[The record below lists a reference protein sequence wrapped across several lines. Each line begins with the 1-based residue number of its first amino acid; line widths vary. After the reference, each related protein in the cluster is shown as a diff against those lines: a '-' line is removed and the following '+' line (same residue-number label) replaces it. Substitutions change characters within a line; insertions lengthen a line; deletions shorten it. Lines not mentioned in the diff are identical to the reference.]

1 MGFSLLA
8 VLLALMT
15 SGDRVHINHMDLVDV
30 DVERSLVQG
39 TSWLHLYSPASRAF
53 DLQLQTH
60 PALPEPEK
68 EASDQLFTWQGLP
81 GEGLGGL
88 NTRATEAF
96 FTQGYLL
103 RQFPDPRD
111 RGRSEITGVPI
122 RVSSSKALVSRWCA
136 DVQLSE
142 TGSLAV
148 DNNGLLSGRLVNP
161 LEVELSDCQVLYR
174 NWSYPLTGSLRPGAS
189 VAFETLRPRNLEWRL
204 TRRQVV
210 DTREVGTPWD
220 QASLDVPRILEA
232 LMFYQAA
239 GGHRYT
245 GLTHRYQ
252 PYLDLSEHLRMG
264 QAILVGRSTTPA
276 TTLLC
281 DGQSQQQLTDRHWTF
296 YRIIFPVD

>member
-1 MGFSLLA
+1 
-8 VLLALMT
+8 
-15 SGDRVHINHMDLVDV
+15 
-30 DVERSLVQG
+30 
-39 TSWLHLYSPASRAF
+39 
-53 DLQLQTH
+53 
-60 PALPEPEK
+60 
-68 EASDQLFTWQGLP
+68 
-81 GEGLGGL
+81 
-88 NTRATEAF
+88 
-96 FTQGYLL
+96 
-103 RQFPDPRD
+103 
-111 RGRSEITGVPI
+111 
-122 RVSSSKALVSRWCA
+122 VSRWCA
-136 DVQLSE
+136 DVRLSE

-252 PYLDLSEHLRMG
+252 SYLDLSEHLRMG

-276 TTLLC
+276 ATLLC

-296 YRIIFPVD
+296 YRVIFPVD